1 NLLVYGN
8 NGSGKSSLF
17 WALYTL
23 LQSSTKTDQDI
34 QKYFVNYLVSDKST
48 HQTLKNIFMNE
59 AENSYIEITS
69 IDEESDR
76 ETTYTIS
83 YETEVLNVKK
93 VVIKIAQ
100 NILKFGQPISKY

>member
-1 NLLVYGN
+1 MKRIKEIKIKNFKAFQQEQSFSLNGKNLLVYGN

-59 AENSYIEITS
+59 AM
-69 IDEESDR
+69 
-76 ETTYTIS
+76 
-83 YETEVLNVKK
+83 
-93 VVIKIAQ
+93 KI
-100 NILKFGQPISKY
+100 FFRV